1 MIKIEKAEVAGIEP
15 ALRAMRNPLDSWDK
29 SDSGIRYT
37 GIDETPEFH
46 VGEADMELALRL
58 VRAGTDHSK
67 FMRMIVVY
75 CDVTAPLYWW
85 KEADTYRAGVE
96 KNSCSTMHTLHK
108 YEITR
113 DMFSLDSDSAADT
126 AIIGA
131 LEYLRKQYLQTQ
143 DRGVWRHMVQ
153 LLPESFNQK
162 RTMMIS
168 YAALRAMYRARRH
181 HKLLEWRN
189 FCAWIETLP
198 YSRLITEGIC
208 DDYN

>member
-1 MIKIEKAEVAGIEP
+1 MIKIEKVEVAGLEP
-15 ALRAMRNPLDSWDK
+15 ALRAMRNPLDSWEK
-29 SDSGIRYT
+29 SDSGIRYE
-37 GIDETPEFH
+37 GIDETPKFH

-58 VRAGTDHSK
+58 VRSGTDHSK

-113 DMFSLDSDSAADT
+113 DMFSFDGESAAET
-126 AIIGA
+126 GVVGA
-131 LEYLRKQYLQTQ
+131 LEYLRQQYLKTQ
-143 DRGVWRHMVQ
+143 DLDLWRRMVQ

-162 RTMMIS
+162 RTMMMS
-168 YAALRAMYRARRH
+168 YAALRAMFRARRH
-181 HKLLEWRN
+181 HKLLEWRQ
-189 FCAWIETLP
+189 FCDWIRTLP
-198 YSRLITEGIC
+198 YSRLITEGIS
-208 DDYN
+208 DDYC